1 MKYEVDP
8 EHPLTTAF
16 PYFPEDEQAILAG
29 QFKEILAT
37 RLSMGPWTA
46 RFESSFAEYCGSS
59 FGIAFPSCTAA
70 LEASLQALGLEPGDE
85 VLVPVETFIAT
96 GMAVHLAGGRPVFTE
111 IDQHSFCMD
120 FEDAWQRVTARTR
133 GAIVV
138 HFGGLVPA
146 GLDRFVRKMRSS
158 GRFVIE
164 DAAHAPGATLNGA
177 CAGTFSDAG
186 CFSFYPTKIMT
197 TGEGGMVIT
206 RDEKMAG
213 ILRSLQQRG
222 RDLEAAGENYVLP
235 GRNNRFTEV
244 AAVMGLSQLRCLKDF
259 LARRREVAAT
269 YSRCLQGC
277 TGVEPLALP
286 EGGRPS
292 YWRYTVLLQGKTDR
306 AALKSALAADQIG
319 VDWAYDPPMHLQ
331 PVFRRLYQTSPGML
345 PRSEQLLREHL
356 CLPIHA
362 RMRTVDAEYV
372 AERLMFH
379 RSHTAP

>member
-1 MKYEVDP
+1 
-8 EHPLTTAF
+8 
-16 PYFPEDEQAILAG
+16 
-29 QFKEILAT
+29 
-37 RLSMGPWTA
+37 
-46 RFESSFAEYCGSS
+46 
-59 FGIAFPSCTAA
+59 
-70 LEASLQALGLEPGDE
+70 
-85 VLVPVETFIAT
+85 
-96 GMAVHLAGGRPVFTE
+96 
-111 IDQHSFCMD
+111 
-120 FEDAWQRVTARTR
+120 
-133 GAIVV
+133 
-138 HFGGLVPA
+138 
-146 GLDRFVRKMRSS
+146 
-158 GRFVIE
+158 
-164 DAAHAPGATLNGA
+164 
-177 CAGTFSDAG
+177 
-186 CFSFYPTKIMT
+186 
-197 TGEGGMVIT
+197 
-206 RDEKMAG
+206 
-213 ILRSLQQRG
+213 
-222 RDLEAAGENYVLP
+222 
-235 GRNNRFTEV
+235 
-244 AAVMGLSQLRCLKDF
+244 MGLSQLRCLKDF